1 MQRRVWAADGA
12 RVARTP
18 FEIFIRYS
26 HKSDRAAFYEDLCRL
41 LSDVPFYYSLTAV
54 PQKIRFLG
62 KLEQSLS
69 IRFERDV
76 SLQQTLLLLL
86 EKTLLIHHQFKGDLA
101 LDDEIAMSRF
111 SLYNKISK
119 KLSATENNANAPSDT
134 ALAST
139 DSFVKKILTSAE

>member
-1 MQRRVWAADGA
+1 MVQFACFMQRRVWAADGA

-62 KLEQSLS
+62 KLEQPISIYS
-69 IRFERDV
+69 IRMGR
-76 SLQQTLLLLL
+76 Q
-86 EKTLLIHHQFKGDLA
+86 
-101 LDDEIAMSRF
+101 
-111 SLYNKISK
+111 
-119 KLSATENNANAPSDT
+119 
-134 ALAST
+134 ST
-139 DSFVKKILTSAE
+139 TNFTFVTGKNIINSPPI